1 MIPSASVTLAKIGTD
16 MLDIKKQPDGTWA
29 VRAAH
34 GSEPELFHTF
44 RDATAWVARIRR
56 ELDPSLQK
64 WALSQNRQ
72 KTWPE
77 DCV

>member
-1 MIPSASVTLAKIGTD
+1 MIK
-16 MLDIKKQPDGTWA
+16 IKKQADGPWA
-29 VRAAH
+29 VRTAH
-34 GSEPELFHTF
+34 GSEPELFPTF

-64 WALSQNRQ
+64 WALTPNPR

-77 DCV
+77 DSL

>member
-1 MIPSASVTLAKIGTD
+1 MLKI
-16 MLDIKKQPDGTWA
+16 KQQADGTWA

-64 WALSQNRQ
+64 WALTPNRQ

-77 DCV
+77 DSF